1 MELNNLFIVT
11 KRWAKDN
18 NCLNDNEEA
27 DLERVSK
34 VLNTNE
40 FIIDIDSFLR
50 PLTTEEMKEMLR
62 NVTKCFSTSNCK
74 PKVEQNPPYKI
85 HFLSDGKL
93 LERRDE

>member
-1 MELNNLFIVT
+1 MELDNLFVVT

-18 NCLNDNEEA
+18 DCLNDNKEA

-50 PLTTEEMKEMLR
+50 PLTTEEAREIIQKAIEFLSKE
-62 NVTKCFSTSNCK
+62 KDESTVEKPCK
-74 PKVEQNPPYKI
+74 YKI
-85 HFLSDGKL
+85 HYLSNGKIM
-93 LERRDE
+93 